1 VSLYVREAGPC
12 DAPAVLFL
20 HGLGLSGAMWQP
32 QFERLADDYH
42 CLAPDLPECGN
53 SAASGPFTLKD
64 ASRGVADVIRER
76 IPGRSAHVVGLSIG
90 GAVALQMLCD
100 EPQVLDQLLVSG
112 TATRLP
118 PFFDRLNRLDEK
130 SVRLLNRERLAESLL
145 GQYHVPQAYRSL
157 LLADLRKAEP
167 EALRHVSQALTKV
180 KLPTERQ
187 VPTLIVVGQEEPF
200 VTKHSAYEIS
210 RALPGATCVLVPGVG
225 HLWNLEALDLF
236 TQTVRAWMQDEPL
249 PLKLVPF

>member
-1 VSLYVREAGPC
+1 MSLYVREAGPC

-20 HGLGLSGAMWQP
+20 HGLGLSSAMWQP
-32 QFERLADDYH
+32 QFEHLADEYH
-42 CLAPDLPECGN
+42 CLAPDLPECDK

-64 ASRGVADVIRER
+64 ASRRLADVIRER
-76 IPGRSAHVVGLSIG
+76 IPGRSAHVVGFSIG
-90 GAVALQMLCD
+90 GAIALQMLCD
-100 EPQVLDQLLVSG
+100 EPQVLDHLLVSG
-112 TATRLP
+112 IATRLP
-118 PFFDRLNRLDEK
+118 PFLDNLNRLDEK
-130 SVRLLNRERLAESLL
+130 SVHLLNRERLAESLL

-167 EALRHVSQALTKV
+167 DALRCGSRALTKV

-200 VTKHSAYEIS
+200 VTKHSAYEMS
-210 RALPGATCVLVPGVG
+210 RVLPGATGVLVPGVG

-236 TQTVRAWMQDEPL
+236 AQTVRAWIQDKPL

>member
-1 VSLYVREAGPC
+1 
-12 DAPAVLFL
+12 
-20 HGLGLSGAMWQP
+20 
-32 QFERLADDYH
+32 
-42 CLAPDLPECGN
+42 
-53 SAASGPFTLKD
+53 
-64 ASRGVADVIRER
+64 VIRER

-90 GAVALQMLCD
+90 GTVALQMLCD
-100 EPQVLDQLLVSG
+100 EPQVLDHLLVSG

-145 GQYHVPQAYRSL
+145 GQYHIPRAYRSL
-157 LLADLRKAEP
+157 LLADLRKTEP

-200 VTKHSAYEIS
+200 VTKHSAYES
-210 RALPGATCVLVPGVG
+210 EERSTQNALL
-225 HLWNLEALDLF
+225 
-236 TQTVRAWMQDEPL
+236 
-249 PLKLVPF
+249 